1 MQRDKI
7 PQLQRENDA
16 NWIRNESDQERLY
29 IPGSLQPKFS
39 LCSSIQ
45 RQVVRITRSVKH
57 TWAICF
63 EQTELRTGD
72 QPLRHEQQLVQSD
85 RTV

>member
-16 NWIRNESDQERLY
+16 NWIRNESDQERQC

-39 LCSSIQ
+39 LYVLRFND
-45 RQVVRITRSVKH
+45 RQ
-57 TWAICF
+57 
-63 EQTELRTGD
+63 
-72 QPLRHEQQLVQSD
+72 
-85 RTV
+85 